1 MGDERPNAEDV
12 KIFLKHVSRRR
23 MWWGVEGRW
32 WCKRWKW
39 WTIGRDSPITDVH
52 ETQINFEGKHNG
64 YVDLSIEEVPLES
77 DHKGVD
83 EPFITGEIK
92 DFPNPIFVGTS
103 KFEAKN
109 W

>member
-1 MGDERPNAEDV
+1 
-12 KIFLKHVSRRR
+12 
-23 MWWGVEGRW
+23 
-32 WCKRWKW
+32 
-39 WTIGRDSPITDVH
+39 VH

-109 W
+109 